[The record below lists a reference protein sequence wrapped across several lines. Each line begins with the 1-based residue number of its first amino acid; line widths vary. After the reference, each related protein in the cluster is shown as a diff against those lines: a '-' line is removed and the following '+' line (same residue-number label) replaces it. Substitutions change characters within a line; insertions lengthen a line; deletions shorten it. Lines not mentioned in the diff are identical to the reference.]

1 MKIDQV
7 SVEEVVFEAQHLY
20 EQWPKLE
27 VEKKRAIVES
37 IFESIEIGEGKIV
50 LKFSGL
56 PTSEELCKSHQQM
69 APATC

>member
-1 MKIDQV
+1 METDR
-7 SVEEVVFEAQHLY
+7 
-20 EQWPKLE
+20 
-27 VEKKRAIVES
+27 KRSIVES

-69 APATC
+69 APATG